1 MLADEMILQLI
12 SKTGKI
18 NSVIPV
24 MMKGLY
30 VDLKIKLRK
39 NKYGSYYIDLIPNEE
54 WISHM
59 TTIRKKKEKK

>member
-1 MLADEMILQLI
+1 MLADEMISQLI
-12 SKTGKI
+12 IKTGKI

>member
-1 MLADEMILQLI
+1 MLADEMISQLI
-12 SKTGKI
+12 IKTGKI

-24 MMKGLY
+24 MMKGHY